1 MKNITVLFLLVSLGS
16 ISCGSTLRNIFG
28 KKTPHE
34 EYAAKLDDR
43 GLDKTPE
50 GRAWLQASKLA
61 LEAPVRVPVP
71 YRQQGYFHGD
81 KPRAV
86 GLKFDAKTGEKLL
99 FTVTRK
105 SGGSLPVYAD
115 LFKEGESAPLLS
127 VDTASSR
134 FSYDVAE
141 AGTFVLRLQPE
152 LFRTGEYTVSV
163 SVGPS
168 LGFPVSGNKASV
180 GSLWGD
186 ARDGGKRSHEGID
199 IFAPKL
205 TPAIAAADGFITGVR
220 EGGIGGKTVWLRPE
234 GKNVTLY
241 YAHLDQQLVQ
251 EGQRVK
257 QGDVVGLVGNTG
269 NAQFTAPHLHFGIY
283 GLGGPM
289 DPLPFVN
296 RTERTAP
303 ALADK
308 KLTAQLKLTKA
319 QQAPDGLLL
328 KTGTYLVPL
337 GANAKGYLAE
347 APDGTVWQVPFT
359 AVQITKEPIMQQ
371 EALAASAVD
380 NGKKS

>member
-1 MKNITVLFLLVSLGS
+1 
-16 ISCGSTLRNIFG
+16 
-28 KKTPHE
+28 
-34 EYAAKLDDR
+34 
-43 GLDKTPE
+43 
-50 GRAWLQASKLA
+50 
-61 LEAPVRVPVP
+61 
-71 YRQQGYFHGD
+71 
-81 KPRAV
+81 
-86 GLKFDAKTGEKLL
+86 
-99 FTVTRK
+99 
-105 SGGSLPVYAD
+105 
-115 LFKEGESAPLLS
+115 
-127 VDTASSR
+127 
-134 FSYDVAE
+134 
-141 AGTFVLRLQPE
+141 
-152 LFRTGEYTVSV
+152 
-163 SVGPS
+163 
-168 LGFPVSGNKASV
+168 
-180 GSLWGD
+180 
-186 ARDGGKRSHEGID
+186 
-199 IFAPKL
+199 
-205 TPAIAAADGFITGVR
+205 
-220 EGGIGGKTVWLRPE
+220 
-234 GKNVTLY
+234 
-241 YAHLDQQLVQ
+241 VQ